1 MGSTY
6 ADSVALHQARKREV
20 GEELYSAKSWGGG
33 GEEGSWIMWKMMACK
48 RNWNG
53 VLTFKERLCGEI
65 QRGKVGQ
72 VADSEE
78 GVADAEKGTGVADMR
93 QANDIGA
100 EINADAAKYVPEQKS
115 SSKYWWS
122 MVIGGWSVGRNVHDD
137 SDQP

>member
-1 MGSTY
+1 
-6 ADSVALHQARKREV
+6 
-20 GEELYSAKSWGGG
+20 
-33 GEEGSWIMWKMMACK
+33 MWKMMACK
-48 RNWNG
+48 RNRNG
-53 VLTFKERLCGEI
+53 VQTFKERLCGEV

-115 SSKYWWS
+115 SSKC
-122 MVIGGWSVGRNVHDD
+122 
-137 SDQP
+137 

>member
-1 MGSTY
+1 MGSAY

-20 GEELYSAKSWGGG
+20 GEELYSAKRWGG
-33 GEEGSWIMWKMMACK
+33 ERFVSYVESDACK
-48 RNWNG
+48 KQKHNG
-53 VLTFKERLCGEI
+53 VRTFEERLCGEV

-100 EINADAAKYVPEQKS
+100 EINADTAKYVPERKMH
-115 SSKYWWS
+115 SKF
-122 MVIGGWSVGRNVHDD
+122 
-137 SDQP
+137 